1 VLITFA
7 LGHVGATLVVA
18 AGLATAIQVGWLPLS
33 VAGATDVGISYG
45 AMAVLGTLTAAIPS
59 RWRPAW
65 IGWWLSV
72 GLLMV
77 CVSTDFTNTGHLVA
91 LLLGILLSIR
101 FDPVA
106 HWTRA
111 RVVLLA
117 VSVSFGYLVVVNTG
131 LSLVVV
137 PIVGV
142 AGALAAHWL
151 AGRWRARRVQPA
163 LAVAL
168 PATA

>member
-1 VLITFA
+1 
-7 LGHVGATLVVA
+7 
-18 AGLATAIQVGWLPLS
+18 
-33 VAGATDVGISYG
+33 
-45 AMAVLGTLTAAIPS
+45 MAVLGALTAAIPS
-59 RWRPAW
+59 RWRPGW
-65 IGWWLSV
+65 IGWWLSLGV
-72 GLLMV
+72 LMV
-77 CVSTDFTNTGHLVA
+77 YVGTDFSNAGHLVA
-91 LLLGILLSIR
+91 LLLGTLLSIR
-101 FDPVA
+101 FGPVSL
-106 HWTRA
+106 WTRA

-131 LSLVVV
+131 LSLIVV

>member
-1 VLITFA
+1 MEPWRSSA
-7 LGHVGATLVVA
+7 
-18 AGLATAIQVGWLPLS
+18 
-33 VAGATDVGISYG
+33 
-45 AMAVLGTLTAAIPS
+45 PS
-59 RWRPAW
+59 RRRSHRGGVPRW

-77 CVSTDFTNTGHLVA
+77 CVGTDFTNAGHFVA
-91 LLLGILLSIR
+91 LLLGIVLSIR
-101 FDPVA
+101 FGSVT

-111 RVVLLA
+111 RVGLLV

-151 AGRWRARRVQPA
+151 AGRWRASTGAARARRCAPCDGV
-163 LAVAL
+163 
-168 PATA
+168 ATATDHL